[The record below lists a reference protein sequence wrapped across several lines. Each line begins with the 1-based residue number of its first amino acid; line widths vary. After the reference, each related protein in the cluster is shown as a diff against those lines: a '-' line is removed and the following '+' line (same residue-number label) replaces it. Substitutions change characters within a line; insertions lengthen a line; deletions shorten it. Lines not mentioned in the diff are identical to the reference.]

1 MDDLRSLL
9 QRFTFSIWRKRW
21 IALGI
26 AWVLCIAGWFAVASI
41 PNQYEASARVYVD
54 SDAVLTPL
62 LAGIALNTQ
71 GNQLD
76 LLQHTVLSRP
86 NLERLISKTDLE
98 LTIGGPSDL
107 ERTVFGLAE
116 NIRITPQTRN
126 LFTISYRT
134 TSAKLAYDVVQT
146 MLTIFIESKT
156 GTNRADMENARQ
168 FLEQQITQY
177 EQKLRLSEAKRAE
190 FRLKY
195 LDLLPQDANGGLSHL
210 EAARNQLAELQDKL
224 KNEQQ
229 HRDLVKQQLD
239 TTPEMLDAG
248 EDQAGP
254 GGVVA
259 NPRLLDA
266 ERRLDE
272 LRLKYTEAAPEV
284 IAAKQM
290 LDLIKSGKLPDD
302 QAAGT
307 AGRAPGSRLRGF
319 LNPVHEQLKLQV
331 FEADSAIAQ
340 LQRQIADQTRDR
352 DKLEA
357 IARGVPGLMAEYQD
371 LNRDYEVLRK
381 NHEELLGR
389 REEMR
394 IASAADTDAEKV
406 KLEVVDPPQVPQ
418 NPVAPKRALLDT
430 AVLGLGLAGGI
441 GFAMMLLQFD
451 SSFQTVDE
459 LRKLDLPVAGSIS
472 LIAAAVPMHRRLLSF
487 SGFAVAVLLLCA
499 VWGGLVFK
507 MLRGGIA

>member
-9 QRFTFSIWRKRW
+9 QRFIFSIWRKRW

-54 SDAVLTPL
+54 ADAVLTPL
-62 LAGIALNTQ
+62 LRGIALDNAPV
-71 GNQLD
+71 NQLD

-86 NLERLISKTDLE
+86 NLEKLISKTDLE
-98 LTIGGPSDL
+98 LTISGPADL
-107 ERTVFGLAE
+107 ERTVFSLAE
-116 NIRITPQTRN
+116 NIRINPQTHN

-210 EAARNQLAELQDKL
+210 EEARNELAQMQEKLQDA
-224 KNEQQ
+224 QQ

-248 EDQAGP
+248 EQADAQ
-254 GGVVA
+254 GGA
-259 NPRLLDA
+259 AGNPRLLEA
-266 ERRLDE
+266 ERHLAE
-272 LRLKYTEAAPEV
+272 LRMKYTDKAPEV

-290 LDLIKSGKLPDD
+290 VDMIKSGQLPDD
-302 QAAGT
+302 APAGT
-307 AGRAPGSRLRGF
+307 GRTPGGRLHGYV
-319 LNPVHEQLKLQV
+319 NPVHEQLKLQL
-331 FEADSAIAQ
+331 FEADTAIAQ
-340 LQRQIADQTRDR
+340 LQRQIADATKER
-352 DKLEA
+352 DKLET
-357 IARGVPGLMAEYQD
+357 IARGVPGLMAEYTD
-371 LNRDYEVLRK
+371 LNRDYEVMHK
-381 NHEELLGR
+381 NLDELLSR
-389 REEMR
+389 RESMR
-394 IASAADTDAEKV
+394 LASAADTEAEKV

-430 AVLGLGLAGGI
+430 VVLALGMAGGV

-472 LIAAAVPMHRRLLSF
+472 LIVAAVPLHRRLLSI

-507 MLRGGIA
+507 MIRSGIA